1 MSGREGRGSS
11 LGRPLP
17 IGGPRGRTGQS
28 EDMLTGPRC
37 DSAGREV
44 KAEVRGSDGWAM
56 WSLRSQSSR
65 QIQGFAVASKRD

>member
-11 LGRPLP
+11 VGRPLP

-28 EDMLTGPRC
+28 EDKLTGPRC

-44 KAEVRGSDGWAM
+44 KAEVRGSDGWAT
-56 WSLRSQSSR
+56 SSR